1 MKYIT
6 IYRKREKKTLYEH
19 FNRYRKAF
27 DNTEHTGMIKNSYKG
42 KNKSQCLESD
52 KEYLSRK
59 KELYQTAHIL
69 MSWKHSLWDWKCN
82 RDTRK
87 LMCNTTTSSPHW
99 TKVLASIIKKIKW
112 TIMWKEE
119 MKFSL
124 FADNIIIHKKHSKF
138 QCLVRQI
145 HPKG

>member
-1 MKYIT
+1 MNFYDKILKIQNYKYQPLKYIT

-59 KELYQTAHIL
+59 K
-69 MSWKHSLWDWKCN
+69 N
-82 RDTRK
+82 
-87 LMCNTTTSSPHW
+87 
-99 TKVLASIIKKIKW
+99 SIKQPIY
-112 TIMWKEE
+112 
-119 MKFSL
+119 
-124 FADNIIIHKKHSKF
+124 
-138 QCLVRQI
+138 
-145 HPKG
+145 